1 MMFSATC
8 VHAGSLLVLPFSCKI
23 KHCKPCC
30 CFRDQRRTIS
40 HVINAVTCKAD
51 RALGDSGAVLP
62 IWKVL
67 ADTVLPDEEKKSRY
81 DVGGKKEQAHVVRL
95 KLDSGEP
102 IVGLAIHYDDVS
114 RVRFPQLLLS
124 RA

>member
-1 MMFSATC
+1 MAC
-8 VHAGSLLVLPFSCKI
+8 HLQYV
-23 KHCKPCC
+23 
-30 CFRDQRRTIS
+30 
-40 HVINAVTCKAD
+40 NAIACKAE
-51 RALGDSGAVLP
+51 LSLYDSGAVLP

-81 DVGGKKEQAHVVRL
+81 DTGGKKDQAHVVRL

-114 RVRFPQLLLS
+114 RVRFSQPALRS
-124 RA
+124 A